1 MRVVAVVLSLFFVA
15 SAHAQVFRC
24 TNAAGKIEY
33 SDAPCSQASKDAR
46 MVAPKVERTPAEIEN
61 EQLRRQ
67 LADEQ
72 NRRLRAESA
81 ERMERERAQ
90 QAPPPP
96 APVTGRTQADLQ
108 AERGNSI
115 ECERAKRD
123 YEVILSSIG
132 SKSRAPAA
140 EAAMY
145 SACGMRTP
153 DRLTIINNNHPRRG
167 TTSNCVTVGASLQC
181 N

>member
-1 MRVVAVVLSLFFVA
+1 MRAAVCLLSLLFVA
-15 SAHAQVFRC
+15 HAHAQVYRC
-24 TNAAGKIEY
+24 TNAAGKVEY
-33 SDAPCSQASKDAR
+33 SDAPCAETSRDAR
-46 MVAPKVERTPAEIEN
+46 MVAPRMERTPAEIEN

-67 LADEQ
+67 LAEEQ
-72 NRRLRAESA
+72 NRRRQAENA
-81 ERMERERAQ
+81 DRERAQ
-90 QAPPPP
+90 QPAPP
-96 APVTGRTQADLQ
+96 VIGRTQADLQ

-145 SACGMRTP
+145 SACGMRAP
-153 DRLTIINNNHPRRG
+153 DKTIINVRPEHRPS
-167 TTSNCVTVGASLQC
+167 TCVRVGSMLQC